1 MYYYSNTNDLNLFFP
16 LKKSNIISVG
26 DINDY
31 GKTGRG
37 GVMEERNKIYN
48 KNSRINTR
56 GKQDIIKTI
65 LYYLERMNQE
75 DLDKM
80 LDYLNYLILN

>member
-1 MYYYSNTNDLNLFFP
+1 
-16 LKKSNIISVG
+16 
-26 DINDY
+26 
-31 GKTGRG
+31 
-37 GVMEERNKIYN
+37 MEEKNKIYN
-48 KNSRINTR
+48 KKSRINTR

>member
-1 MYYYSNTNDLNLFFP
+1 
-16 LKKSNIISVG
+16 
-26 DINDY
+26 
-31 GKTGRG
+31 
-37 GVMEERNKIYN
+37 MEERNKIYN
-48 KNSRINTR
+48 KKSRINTR

-65 LYYLERMNQE
+65 LYYLGRMNQE

>member
-1 MYYYSNTNDLNLFFP
+1 
-16 LKKSNIISVG
+16 
-26 DINDY
+26 
-31 GKTGRG
+31 
-37 GVMEERNKIYN
+37 MEERNKIYN
-48 KNSRINTR
+48 KKSRINTR
-56 GKQDIIKTI
+56 VKQDIIKTI

>member
-1 MYYYSNTNDLNLFFP
+1 
-16 LKKSNIISVG
+16 
-26 DINDY
+26 
-31 GKTGRG
+31 
-37 GVMEERNKIYN
+37 MEERNKIYN
-48 KNSRINTR
+48 KKSRINTR
-56 GKQDIIKTI
+56 RKQDIIKTI